1 MPNGGL
7 STKSKKIIAAG
18 MGLLIVM
25 LWGVIMFRQSMDR
38 EYEEQAVMAEN
49 YLSAGNYEASIKAYE
64 KALQIKDSHEEL
76 LTIGLADAY
85 IGTGNY
91 EKALEVLRACYKKTS
106 GTKLKEK
113 IEEVIWAKT
122 DYEYTQ
128 SVFRA
133 EVYYAK
139 EEYKKA
145 IAIFEEAKLKKS
157 KDPTAYRRITEA
169 YMAMGEYELAR
180 DEILEGLELTG
191 DDSLNLLLIE
201 VNANITGKQ
210 YDALLAQASE
220 FILQENYEDAITR
233 YEAAI
238 KLLPENSEAY
248 EALGGLYLD
257 IEQYEPAIQ
266 LLHTALQSVKTDEL
280 SDLLSQAETANE
292 QLKKN
297 KKKIRLQ

>member
-91 EKALEVLRACYKKTS
+91 EKALEVLRACYKKSS

-169 YMAMGEYELAR
+169 Y
-180 DEILEGLELTG
+180 I
-191 DDSLNLLLIE
+191 
-201 VNANITGKQ
+201 
-210 YDALLAQASE
+210 AL
-220 FILQENYEDAITR
+220 
-233 YEAAI
+233 
-238 KLLPENSEAY
+238 
-248 EALGGLYLD
+248 
-257 IEQYEPAIQ
+257 
-266 LLHTALQSVKTDEL
+266 
-280 SDLLSQAETANE
+280 
-292 QLKKN
+292 
-297 KKKIRLQ
+297 